1 MGKIKIGHVGI
12 AHDHSGATMETM
24 LKYPDVFEVVGV
36 VEPNEEYRKKF
47 GNNPAYKELK
57 WLTLDELFAIE
68 DLEAVLV
75 EGYELDL
82 VTIAQ
87 KCIDRGL
94 HVHMDKPAGED
105 IVAFEKLL
113 NDAKAK
119 KLTVQ
124 LGYMFR
130 YNTAIKYCK
139 EAIENGTLGEIFEI
153 NLAMNTEHPKEK
165 REWLK
170 NFQGGIMFYLGCHLV
185 DLMLWLN
192 GTPEKIIP
200 YNEKTYFDGVDSI
213 DNGFALFKYKNGIS
227 TIRTSSTEVNG
238 YGRRQLVVCG
248 NKGTIE
254 IKPLENPTKM
264 TISLS
269 SFTKGKQYTDCKEI
283 LEPKAMTGRYDEML
297 LDFAK
302 FVRGE
307 KINPFT
313 YEYELQLQKM
323 ILKAC
328 DFDIDY
334 NERVIL

>member
-1 MGKIKIGHVGI
+1 MYKMKKIKIGHIGI
-12 AHDHSGATMETM
+12 AHDHSGATMETV

-36 VEPNEEYRKKF
+36 VEPNEEYRRKF
-47 GNNPAYKELK
+47 GNDPAYKELNR
-57 WLTLDELFAIE
+57 LTLDELFAIE
-68 DLEAVLV
+68 DLDAVLV

-82 VTIAQ
+82 VPIAQ
-87 KCIDRGL
+87 KCIDRGV
-94 HVHMDKPAGED
+94 HVHMDKPGGED

-113 NDAKAK
+113 NDAKEK
-119 KLTVQ
+119 NLTVQ

-153 NLAMNTEHPKEK
+153 DLAMNTEHPKEK
-165 REWLK
+165 REWLG

-192 GTPEKIIP
+192 GVPEKIIP

-227 TIRTSSTEVNG
+227 TIRATSTEVNG

-248 NKGTIE
+248 SKGTIE

-269 SFTKGKQYTDCKEI
+269 NFTKGKEYIDCKKI
-283 LEPKAMTGRYDEML
+283 IEPKTMAGRYDEMM

-307 KINPFT
+307 KTNPFT

-328 DFDIDY
+328 EKD
-334 NERVIL
+334 